1 MKTTRPLLLAAVL
14 LVPAAAL
21 AQAPE
26 QVKVGNQM
34 KRAYGTVQRMENGD
48 IACYLHMKDD
58 RGAAFTEMADFEICM
73 QKPSVVGKRVRLEY
87 QVSRVQSA
95 SCQGDPDCKKSD
107 VVALVS
113 KATPAAA
120 GAAGAAPAAKPA
132 ASASAGSHCSTGEV
146 EVFACR
152 TGDKAVSVCASRDFS
167 AKGGYA
173 QYRFGKLG
181 ETPEM
186 LLPARQEHPGRTASG
201 EAAAYAG
208 GGGAWL
214 RFTNGAVA
222 YVVYSGVGRWGP
234 KGETEQRAGVVVER
248 NGKRTAN
255 VRCVGKERSLLG
267 PDWFQ
272 KSGVQPKR
280 DDDFVIGE

>member
-1 MKTTRPLLLAAVL
+1 MQTTRSLLLSAAL
-14 LVPAAAL
+14 LVPALAL

-58 RGAAFTEMADFEICM
+58 RGAAFTELADFEICM

-107 VVALVS
+107 VVALVT

-120 GAAGAAPAAKPA
+120 GAAAADKPKAAA
-132 ASASAGSHCSTGEV
+132 TGSASLCRATEA

-152 TGDKAVSVCASRDFS
+152 TGEKMVSVCASRDLGP
-167 AKGGYA
+167 KRGYV
-173 QYRFGKLG
+173 QYRFGKPG

-186 LLPARQEHPGRTASG
+186 LLPAAEEHPGRNASG
-201 EAAAYAG
+201 EATAFAG

-214 RFTNGAVA
+214 RFTNASVA

-255 VRCVGKERSLLG
+255 VKCVGKERSELG
-267 PDWFQ
+267 PDWFA
-272 KSGVQPKR
+272 KSGIQPKR
-280 DDDFVIGE
+280 DDNFAIGE